1 MNNDQ
6 TDKSLEIDVAFNGRN
21 YTVKRDK
28 CGGYLRIVGTRP
40 QFDLTSNHPLAQFVD
55 RYIKIDTHGRLGK
68 KILKVAGVTNK

>member
-6 TDKSLEIDVAFNGRN
+6 TDKSLEIDVTFNGRN

-28 CGGYLRIVGTRP
+28 CGGYLRIIGIRP

-55 RYIKIDTHGRLGK
+55 RYIKINTDGRLGK
-68 KILKVAGVTNK
+68 KILKVAGVI